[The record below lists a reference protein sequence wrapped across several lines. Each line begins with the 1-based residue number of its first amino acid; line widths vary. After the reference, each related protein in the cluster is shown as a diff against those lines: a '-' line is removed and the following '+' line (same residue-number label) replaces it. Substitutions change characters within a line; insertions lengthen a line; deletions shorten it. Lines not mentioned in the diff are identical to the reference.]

1 MSLLKQVK
9 GVLKTKNVSE
19 LVIEFEDGST
29 QEHSL
34 EEGGKS
40 ELKSFLRSID
50 WEEVAEVQFVVDEEE
65 EEDDEDDEDDDEDD
79 DDEDEDDEDY
89 DDEDEDYDDED
100 ED

>member
-50 WEEVAEVQFVVDEEE
+50 WEEVAEVKFVVDEEANE
-65 EEDDEDDEDDDEDD
+65 DEDADDDDDDDDDDEEDDDEDEDEEDDDD
-79 DDEDEDDEDY
+79 DDEDED
-89 DDEDEDYDDED
+89 
-100 ED
+100 